1 MNILLRSASLFLL
14 LVSCVSLADETRF
27 SAESLLDNITKNL
40 QQEAVQENI
49 SAIRFKIASS
59 RVVKAVVLWD
69 EEGNILFPIK
79 GELPYVSDDLIL
91 RDISRF
97 DLLLAAANPVKWEQR
112 DTKAFIFHY
121 CRKNVTSSCLIING
135 IELSEQLGVKP
146 KELSDAVLRN
156 STFSSKNYLIISV
169 LLFILICLFYIFYQK
184 RIRIKPTENTGF
196 FMLGDL
202 TVKPKQQIGIRDS
215 LTIAFTSR
223 DIKLLTYMASH
234 SSEVMSKDQLYSA
247 GWGRDFMPNS
257 RALEQHIMVLR
268 RKLDPDKK
276 RQVLIETI
284 HGQGYKCP

>member
-1 MNILLRSASLFLL
+1 MSILLKWANLFLL
-14 LVSCVSLADETRF
+14 LISCVSLADETRF
-27 SAESLLDNITKNL
+27 SAESLLDAITKNL

-97 DLLLAAANPVKWEQR
+97 DLLLTATDPVKWEQR

-121 CRKNVTSSCLIING
+121 CRKNVVSSCLIIDG

-146 KELSDAVLRN
+146 KELSDAVLEH
-156 STFSSKNYLIISV
+156 STFSNKNYLIVSV
-169 LLFILICLFYIFYQK
+169 ILFILIGLFYIFYQK
-184 RIRIKPTENTGF
+184 RIRIKPVVDTEIFT
-196 FMLGDL
+196 LGDL

-215 LTIAFTSR
+215 LIISFTNR

-234 SSEVMSKDQLYSA
+234 SSEVISKDQLYSA